1 MPITINGDGSIAGLS
16 VGGLPDGSVDADTL
30 ASGAAVPSDGSIT
43 TAKLASNAV
52 TTAKLHDDA
61 VTSSKLPSGSVVQ
74 VISCTPVL
82 SGYWANQTDWTDLTG
97 MAITITPKS
106 STNKLL
112 LRAQVH
118 QSSAEGDYTSCIGFK
133 KNGSLMSYSTYQSW
147 GYGDY
152 HEYVN
157 DVDNSLSRGTGQC
170 EREEVAGS
178 TSSMTFQVC
187 IRSGSSSWSNNNVYI
202 GRSNRSEN
210 DWYNSLYVRSTFRIL
225 EVKV

>member
-1 MPITINGDGSIAGLS
+1 MPITINGGGNIQGLS
-16 VGGLPDGSVDADTL
+16 AGGLPDGSVTAADIADGVLGVADGSITAAKL
-30 ASGAAVPSDGSIT
+30 ASGAIT
-43 TAKLASNAV
+43 TSA
-52 TTAKLHDDA
+52 
-61 VTSSKLPSGSVVQ
+61 LPAGTVVQ
-74 VISCTPVL
+74 VKSCSPVL

-97 MAITITPKS
+97 MSITITPKS
-106 STNKLL
+106 ATNKLL

-118 QSSAEGDYTSCIGFK
+118 QSSAGGDYTSCIGFK
-133 KNGSLMSYSTYQSW
+133 KNGTLLSYTVNSNW

-157 DVDNSLSRGTGQC
+157 DNDNSLSSGTGQC

-178 TSSMTFQVC
+178 TSALTFQVC

-210 DWYNSLYVRSTFRIL
+210 DWYNSIYVRSTFRIM
-225 EVKV
+225 EYVA

>member
-1 MPITINGDGSIAGLS
+1 MPVTINGDGSVSGLA

-30 ASGAAVPSDGSIT
+30 AA
-43 TAKLASNAV
+43 NAV
-52 TTAKLHDDA
+52 TSAKVASAAITSSELHDDA
-61 VTSSKLPSGSVVQ
+61 VTTSKLPSGTVVQ
-74 VISCTPVL
+74 MLSCTPVI
-82 SGYWANQTDWTDLTG
+82 SGYWANQTDWTALTG
-97 MAITITPKS
+97 LAITITPKA

-118 QSSAEGDYTSCIGFK
+118 QSSAGGDYTSCIGFT
-133 KNGSLMSYSTYQSW
+133 KNGTLLSYTSHQSW

-157 DVDNSLSRGTGQC
+157 DNDNSLSSGTGQC

-178 TSSMTFQVC
+178 TSAMTFQVC

-202 GRSNRSEN
+202 GRSNRSDN

-225 EVKV
+225 EIAA

>member
-30 ASGAAVPSDGSIT
+30 ASGAAVPADGSIT

-61 VTSSKLPSGSVVQ
+61 VTSSKLPSGTVVQ
-74 VISCTPVL
+74 MLSCSPV
-82 SGYWANQTDWTDLTG
+82 SYGGYWANQTDWTDVTG
-97 MAITITPKS
+97 MAITITPKA

-118 QSSAEGDYTSCIGFK
+118 QSSAGGDYTSCIGFK
-133 KNGSLMSYSTYQSW
+133 KDGSLLSYTTHQNW
-147 GYGDY
+147 GYGDW
-152 HEYVN
+152 HEYLNVN
-157 DVDNSLSRGTGQC
+157 DYSLSPGTGQC

-178 TSSMTFQVC
+178 TSANISGLYKKW
-187 IRSGSSSWSNNNVYI
+187 RS
-202 GRSNRSEN
+202 
-210 DWYNSLYVRSTFRIL
+210 
-225 EVKV
+225 